1 MKRREISR
9 TGIGRGVRG
18 IMVGTVAVG
27 LALGTAGAGVQ
38 ADAVSINASRHNPQW
53 LVQILFDKGTESQVV
68 AGTAQPWTLS
78 TFQKFASEGITGV
91 EINMDWAA
99 VESSPGQFNWTTLQT
114 YLQYCHETH
123 LKLIPIFWEFGAP
136 GNPPSWLPGGSEITS
151 TGASAAEP
159 AFWSQRAFNAYST
172 YVTQALTTMGKSS
185 AFGGAYIAYGWLDAG
200 YGPTSSGL
208 AGYAPQDIA
217 MFRQWLAQ
225 RYGSITAFN
234 QAVGTDYAS
243 FATVPAFVPGQSHF
257 SIYQQFRTWSYKTLL
272 GRVLSLARKATP
284 APLYIYYGG
293 GMNSVGQLGNLPNN
307 VFELAQK
314 YHAVVTMDTAIH
326 TAFDALFG
334 FLSQSYKVP
343 VLNEWTPV
351 PGSPGQL
358 AQWLGQYPLEGSY
371 AVGEDYY
378 KYQGTGYQQSYF
390 ANTYPNYL
398 AWHPVLDQIQGSL
411 PSYKVGIMLGY
422 DQVLHNA
429 LGSGIT
435 GGVTTLS
442 NYLRA
447 VRPAANVFSDLSVL
461 DGTVSLSQFHTI
473 IDWNSDLQAP
483 NLNPRLLADLKAF
496 QTNGGIIIPGPAVAN
511 ANAFAPLNLP
521 DGQFTVQTVLGQQTV
536 VSQLGVSGASPYVQ
550 YLYFKVPPNLV
561 PSTQPNVQIQV
572 TYANNQANGFYLQ
585 YDSSNAS
592 APVNGAYTTGF
603 PAGTNAPVAV
613 TNTGQ
618 YKTATFDL
626 TNAAFTGAENGGADF
641 RVAIENPGLAVSSV
655 TITAGGQSASF
666 TPGELSNPQAPPA
679 LVVTPNSSQF
689 ETFLSA
695 GQGKVWLVAANT
707 GTTAFSGTVTIPSS
721 VLNPLLSNHGD
732 GPIRTQS
739 LMGSWQPA
747 GTNSWKITLAGGN
760 LAVLAIQPG

>member
-1 MKRREISR
+1 MKRRKTSCA
-9 TGIGRGVRG
+9 GIGRGVKG
-18 IMVGTVAVG
+18 IMVGTAAVG

-53 LVQILFDKGTESQVV
+53 LVQILFDKGTEPQVV

-78 TFQKFASEGITGV
+78 TFQKFASEGVTGV
-91 EINMDWAA
+91 EVNMDWAT
-99 VESSPGQFNWTTLQT
+99 VEPSPGQFNWTTLQT

-123 LKLIPIFWEFGAP
+123 LKLIPIFWEYGAP
-136 GNPPSWLPGGSEITS
+136 GNPPNWLPGGNEITS
-151 TGASAAEP
+151 TGASAVEP

-172 YVTQALTTMGKSS
+172 YVTQALTTLSKSP

-200 YGPTSSGL
+200 YGPSTGY

-225 RYGSITAFN
+225 RYGSISAFN
-234 QAVGTDYAS
+234 QTAGTDYAS
-243 FATVPAFVPGQSHF
+243 FATVPAFVPGQSQF
-257 SIYQQFRTWSYKTLL
+257 SIYQQFRIWSYKTLL
-272 GRVLSLARKATP
+272 GRVLAMARKATP

-293 GMNSVGQLGNLPNN
+293 GMNSVGQLGNLPDS
-307 VFELAQK
+307 VFWVAQK
-314 YHAVVTMDTAIH
+314 YHAAVTMDTAIH

-334 FLSQSYKVP
+334 FLSQSYRVP

-371 AVGEDYY
+371 AAGEDYY
-378 KYQGTGYQQSYF
+378 KYQGTGQQQSYF
-390 ANTYPNYL
+390 AVTYPNYL

-411 PSYKVGIMLGY
+411 PPYKVGIMLGY
-422 DQVLHNA
+422 DQVLHND
-429 LGSGIT
+429 LGPGIT
-435 GGVTTLS
+435 GGVTTLG

-447 VRPAANVFSDLSVL
+447 VRPAANVFTDLSVL
-461 DGTVSLSQFHTI
+461 DGAVSLNQFHTI
-473 IDWNSDLQAP
+473 IDWNNDLQAP
-483 NLNPRLLADLKAF
+483 NLNHLLLTDLKAF
-496 QTNGGIIIPGPAVAN
+496 QANGGIIIPGPAVAN
-511 ANAFAPLNLP
+511 ANAFAPLDLP
-521 DGQFTVQTVLGQQTV
+521 DGQFTVQTVLGQQAV
-536 VSQLGVSGASPYVQ
+536 VSQLGVSGTSPYAQ

-561 PSTQPNVQIQV
+561 PSTQPNVQIKV
-572 TYANNQANGFYLQ
+572 TYANNQSNGFYLQ
-585 YDSSNAS
+585 YDSSNTA

-618 YKTATFDL
+618 YQTATFDL

-655 TITAGGQSASF
+655 TVAAGGRSASF

-679 LVVTPNSSQF
+679 LVVTPNSPQF

-707 GTTAFSGTVTIPSS
+707 GSTAFTGKVSIPSS
-721 VLNPLLSNHGD
+721 VLDQVLPNHGD
-732 GPIRTQS
+732 GPIRAQS

-747 GTNSWKITLAGGN
+747 GMNSWNIALAGGG
-760 LAVLAIQPG
+760 LAVLVIQPG